1 VTEAPARHAA
11 PPPDIALA
19 ERLFAELAARTA
31 ARRGVT
37 RASYGP
43 GEQVAHDILARE
55 GAALGLAVATDAAR
69 NLYLTLPGTGAGPG
83 LIVGSHLDSVPLG
96 GNYDG
101 AAGVLMG
108 LAVAAGLRAAGQAPP
123 RDLTVMAIRAEESTW
138 FAASYIGSRAAFGRL
153 AAGELDGVCRAGDGM
168 ALGQAVA
175 AAGGDPAALARGE
188 ARLDPARIAAF
199 VEPHIEQG
207 PVLEDRGLPV
217 GIVTGI
223 RGAFRHRA
231 ALCLGA
237 YAHSGATP
245 RAGRRDALRAVAR
258 LVVAMDAMWE
268 RRAAAGEDLT
278 VTFGEI
284 ATDPDE
290 AAFSKVA
297 GRVAFTLDVRSDSD
311 MTLAAVRGELA
322 GLASAIA
329 AAEGVRLDLGPETG
343 TAPAAMDPGVT
354 AALAAAAAAAGV
366 PALAMPCG
374 AGHDA
379 AVFSQMGVPTGM
391 LFVRNAHGSHNPDEA
406 MAMADFAAAA
416 RVLAGFCLSPPCPR

>member
-1 VTEAPARHAA
+1 MAATARPPA

-19 ERLFAELAARTA
+19 ERLLAELAARTA

-43 GEQVAHDILARE
+43 GEQVAHDILRRE
-55 GAALGLAVATDAAR
+55 GQALGLAIATDAAG
-69 NLYLTLPGTGAGPG
+69 NLYLTLPGAAPGPG
-83 LIVGSHLDSVPLG
+83 ILVGSHLDSVAAG

-108 LAVAAGLRAAGQAPP
+108 LAVAAGLRAAGAAPP
-123 RDLTVMAIRAEESTW
+123 ADLTVMAIRAEESTW
-138 FAASYIGSRAAFGRL
+138 FGASYIGSRAAFGRL
-153 AAGELDGVCRAGDGM
+153 GGDELAGVRRSGDGLT
-168 ALGQAVA
+168 LGAAIA
-175 AAGGDPAALARGE
+175 AAGGDPAALARG
-188 ARLDPARIAAF
+188 AAFLDPARIAAF

-217 GIVTGI
+217 GIVTSI
-223 RGAFRHRA
+223 RGAFRHRG

-237 YAHSGATP
+237 YAHSGAAP
-245 RAGRRDALRAVAR
+245 RQGRRDAVRALAR
-258 LVVAMDAMWE
+258 LILAMDTAWA

-297 GRVAFTLDVRSDSD
+297 GRVAFAVDIRSDSAA
-311 MTLAAVRGELA
+311 TLAALRAELA
-322 GLASAIA
+322 AAAAAIA
-329 AAEGVRLDLGPETG
+329 RTDGVRFAFGAETG
-343 TAPAAMDPGVT
+343 TAPAAMDGQVT

-366 PALAMPCG
+366 PALAMPSG

-379 AVFSQMGVPTGM
+379 AVFAGMGVPTGM
-391 LFVRNAHGSHNPDEA
+391 LFVRNANGSHNPDEA

-416 RVLAGFCLSPPCPR
+416 RVLAGFCLAPPRPR